1 MKSLYDTIVQR
12 GEELEEEMIRMR
24 RDFHQHPEIGWL
36 EMRTASIV
44 SEELKNLGYEVI
56 EGRAAGSERMGVPSD
71 EVLQAHAA
79 LVEEEEKVSLLEDVK
94 HGYTAVAGILH
105 CGEGPVVA
113 LRFDMDALPMQE
125 TLEAGHRPFDEG
137 FASVHPNMM
146 HACGHDCHT
155 TIGLMVAR
163 ILSEMKNEL
172 SGTVRLLFQPAEE
185 GTRGAYSMVQAGL
198 LEKVDYFLAAHVSQP
213 YDKAD
218 DDLIPGSYGALA
230 TCKYKVSFQGR
241 SVHAGRVPELGKN
254 AVLAAAHAA
263 VALSGIPRHSEG
275 MSRINVGSIHG
286 GNGTNVVPDLAVL
299 TMEVRGETTKIND
312 YMCEQ
317 AERICQ
323 AAADMTD
330 CTCTIERTGFAPSQ
344 ASDESLAKRIAD
356 LVKREKLPCNLSA
369 LLQAK
374 NQDSED
380 AGFMMNRVQE
390 QGGQAV
396 YMRLVTKMASPQ
408 HTVRFDVD
416 ESVLKH
422 GVIVFASAVLDLL
435 SKKDS

>member
-1 MKSLYDTIVQR
+1 MKNVYEKIVQR
-12 GEELEEEMIRMR
+12 GEELEGEMRRMR
-24 RDFHQHPEIGWL
+24 RDFHQHPETGWL

-44 SEELKNLGYEVI
+44 SKTLKNLGYEVV
-56 EGRAAGSERMGVPSD
+56 EGMACGKERMGVPSED
-71 EVLQAHAA
+71 VLREHAKY
-79 LVEEEEKVSLLEDVK
+79 VEKEEQISLSEDVK
-94 HGYTAVAGILH
+94 NGYTAVAGILY

-125 TLEAGHRPFDEG
+125 TLEPGHRPFDEG

-155 TIGLMVAR
+155 TIGLTVAK
-163 ILSEMKNEL
+163 ILSEIREEL

-198 LEKVDYFLAAHVSQP
+198 LEGVDYFLAAHVSQP
-213 YDKAD
+213 YDKIS

-230 TCKYKVSFQGR
+230 TCKYKVSFGGT
-241 SVHAGRVPELGKN
+241 SVHAGRVPEQGRN

-286 GNGTNVVPDLAVL
+286 GSGTNVVPDLAVL

-317 AERICQ
+317 AERICRS
-323 AAADMTD
+323 AADMTG
-330 CTCTIERTGFAPSQ
+330 CSCKIERTGFAPSQ
-344 ASDESLAKRIAD
+344 ASDKALAKRIAN
-356 LVKREKLPCNLSA
+356 LVRREKLPCQLST

-408 HTVRFDVD
+408 HTVRFDVE
-416 ESVLKH
+416 ESVLKK
-422 GVIVFASAVLDLL
+422 GVIVFAAAVLDLL